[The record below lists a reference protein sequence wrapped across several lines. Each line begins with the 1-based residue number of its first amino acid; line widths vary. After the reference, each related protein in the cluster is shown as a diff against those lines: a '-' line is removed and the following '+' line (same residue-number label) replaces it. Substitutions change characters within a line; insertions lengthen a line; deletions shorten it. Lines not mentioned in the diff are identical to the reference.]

1 MLKGKVMLIW
11 IFNEPCVVPNPH
23 CKFFFL
29 LYKTEITDYILQENT
44 ISVFLLFV

>member
-23 CKFFFL
+23 CKLLFF
-29 LYKTEITDYILQENT
+29 YKTEITEYILQENT
-44 ISVFLLFV
+44 ISVLLLFV